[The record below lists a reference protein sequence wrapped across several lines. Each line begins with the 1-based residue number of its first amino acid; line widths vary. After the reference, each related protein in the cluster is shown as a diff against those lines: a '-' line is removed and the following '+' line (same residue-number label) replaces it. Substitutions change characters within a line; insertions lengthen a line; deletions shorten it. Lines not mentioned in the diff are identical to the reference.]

1 MSVLYLYVLYLSRSL
16 NTCRDQRATEPLL
29 FKTLKYGPVF
39 CSCSRVYAHV
49 CDQSLILKATCWE
62 EINLNQMLFAG
73 SFYLLI
79 ILVNLDALHKETL
92 KKLLKAY
99 QQLTF
104 KASFHQRLSQRRSC
118 KRSRKSASDLVKI
131 QNRRRKRSHKHY
143 AISVRRIR
151 MFPFFLTPL
160 ITPSPTFLLQ

>member
-1 MSVLYLYVLYLSRSL
+1 M
-16 NTCRDQRATEPLL
+16 AELL
-29 FKTLKYGPVF
+29 VNF
-39 CSCSRVYAHV
+39 SRVYAHV
-49 CDQSLILKATCWE
+49 CDQSLILKAICWE

-104 KASFHQRLSQRRSC
+104 KASFH
-118 KRSRKSASDLVKI
+118 
-131 QNRRRKRSHKHY
+131 
-143 AISVRRIR
+143 
-151 MFPFFLTPL
+151 
-160 ITPSPTFLLQ
+160 

>member
-1 MSVLYLYVLYLSRSL
+1 MALYSVVAPFKANSSLSLIVAWLY
-16 NTCRDQRATEPLL
+16 QMAELL
-29 FKTLKYGPVF
+29 VNF
-39 CSCSRVYAHV
+39 SRVYAHV

-104 KASFHQRLSQRRSC
+104 KASFH
-118 KRSRKSASDLVKI
+118 
-131 QNRRRKRSHKHY
+131 
-143 AISVRRIR
+143 
-151 MFPFFLTPL
+151 
-160 ITPSPTFLLQ
+160 